1 MKKDKIDKI
10 IDDWRRERPEL
21 DPSPMEVVGR
31 MLIIAKFLE
40 KRLEEYLKPFGLS
53 AWSFDLL
60 ATLRRQGEPFTLTPS
75 QLSDEMML
83 SSGAMTNRID
93 RLEAAGYVE
102 RTHDPNDRRGYLI
115 SLSES
120 GRELIDRAI
129 EARFQEAKE
138 AINSLSKKEISNLNS
153 LHKTLIEELSK

>member
-1 MKKDKIDKI
+1 MKKDIIDKI
-10 IDDWRRERPEL
+10 VEDWHRERPDL
-21 DPSPMEVVGR
+21 DPSPMEIVGR
-31 MLIIAKFLE
+31 VLISAKRLE
-40 KRLEEYLKPFGLS
+40 KRLDAYLKPYGLS
-53 AWSFDLL
+53 QWSFDLL
-60 ATLRRQGEPFTLTPS
+60 ATLRRQGTPFTLTPS
-75 QLSDEMML
+75 QLSEEMML

-129 EARFQEAKE
+129 EARFQEANE
-138 AINSLSKKEISNLNS
+138 AINSLSKKEISSLNS
-153 LHKTLIEELSK
+153 LIKALLEELSK